1 MVECFELDE
10 IRSRIDEVFDPV
22 TISLVKCGQSCLRRL
37 SALLYVDVEQQ
48 INEVPTYRQ

>member
-22 TISLVKCGQSCLRRL
+22 TISLVKYGQSCLRRL